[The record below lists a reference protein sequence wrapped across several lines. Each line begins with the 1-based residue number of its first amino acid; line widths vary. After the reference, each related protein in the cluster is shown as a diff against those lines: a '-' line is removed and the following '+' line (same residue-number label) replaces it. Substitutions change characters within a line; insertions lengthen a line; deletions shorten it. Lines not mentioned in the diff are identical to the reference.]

1 MGSIK
6 TITTDF
12 NKNEYWKEEVLE
24 AQEIISANNV
34 INLYPEVKEN
44 ENKIEGFGGAFTEAS
59 AVNYNK
65 LNSEDQRKFLDAYFS
80 EEGLRYNMGRTHIN
94 SCDFALSN
102 YTYVEEGDK
111 DLLTFS
117 IKHDEKKI
125 IPLIIDAINTNKE
138 KMSFFASPWSPPA
151 YMKTNE
157 DMNHGGSLKKEYY
170 SLWAEYFVKYLKAYR
185 DKGINFDRVSVQNE
199 PMAVQTWDSCVYTA
213 EEEQEFVKDYLGP
226 TLEKEGLGNIK
237 IFVWDHNKEEAYDRV
252 KEIFSDEKALKYSSG
267 VAVHW
272 YTGDHFDA
280 INIIKRK
287 YPKMEVF
294 FTEGCVEYSRF
305 ADSNEV
311 QKAEM
316 YAHDMLGNLSAGA
329 NGILDWNLLLDEDG
343 GPNHVGNYCAAP
355 IMLSNDGFEKRLSY
369 YYIGHFSRYIKKGAK
384 KIASTSYTDKVEIV
398 AFLNPEGEKVLVI
411 LNKENESVEVTIR
424 EKGKGINK
432 NIEAHSITTVIFPI

>member
-1 MGSIK
+1 MNSIK
-6 TITTDF
+6 TITTNF
-12 NKNEYWKEEVLE
+12 NKSEYWKEEVLDIE
-24 AQEIISANNV
+24 DITSANHI
-34 INLYPEVKEN
+34 INLYPEET
-44 ENKIEGFGGAFTEAS
+44 EHKIEGFGGAFTEAS

-65 LNSEDQRKFLDAYFS
+65 LNSEEKRKFIGAYFS

-102 YTYVEEGDK
+102 YSYVEEEDK
-111 DLLTFS
+111 DLSTFS
-117 IKHDEKKI
+117 IKHDEEKI
-125 IPLIIDAINTNKE
+125 IPLIKEAININKE

-157 DMNHGGSLKKEYY
+157 DMNHGGHLKKEYY
-170 SLWAEYFVKYLKAYR
+170 SLWAKYFAKYLKAYR
-185 DKGINFDRVSVQNE
+185 DKGINFDRISVQNE
-199 PMAVQTWDSCVYTA
+199 PMAVQTWDSCIYTA
-213 EEEQEFVKDYLGP
+213 KEEQEFVKDYLGP
-226 TLEKEGLGNIK
+226 TLEKEGFGHVK

-280 INIIKRK
+280 INIIRKK
-287 YPKMEVF
+287 YPEMEIF

-305 ADSNEV
+305 ADSDEV

-329 NGILDWNLLLDEDG
+329 NGILDWNLLLDEKG

-355 IMLSNDGFEKRLSY
+355 IMLSDSGFEKRLSY

-384 KIASTSYTDKVEIV
+384 KIASTKYTDKVETV
-398 AFLNPEGEKVLVI
+398 AFINPEGERVLI
-411 LNKENESVEVTIR
+411 LLNKENEPVEVTIR
-424 EKGKGINK
+424 EKGKGIK
-432 NIEAHSITTVIFPI
+432 KTIQAHSIVTVILPI